1 MWLPWKHWQAR
12 AHLPLLS
19 PSATHKTHTYSTQLL
34 GVAHHPGSL
43 SVAAI
48 TTMTKRTLMENRIRW
63 SYSCTS
69 QCNTEGNQHRN
80 ARQEPIVRSWSNG
93 GTPLTGFLLM
103 AYSLLSCITQDCLP
117 KGGTPPPQWIGP
129 SHNNYQSKMPTGL
142 SDGPQLTY
150 LFPHDSSLC
159 QTDKKKRKSP
169 IDPCHFD
176 TQTHHY

>member
-117 KGGTPPPQWIGP
+117 KGGTPPHNGLDPPTTIINQKCLQAYLMAPNWHIS
-129 SHNNYQSKMPTGL
+129 SHMTLAYVK
-142 SDGPQLTY
+142 LT
-150 LFPHDSSLC
+150 
-159 QTDKKKRKSP
+159 KKKRKSP